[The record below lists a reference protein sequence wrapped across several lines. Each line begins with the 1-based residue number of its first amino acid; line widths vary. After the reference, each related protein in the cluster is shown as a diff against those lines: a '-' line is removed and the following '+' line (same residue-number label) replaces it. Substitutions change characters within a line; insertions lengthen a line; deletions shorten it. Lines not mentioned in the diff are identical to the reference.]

1 MMIGGKY
8 MNNENIQSSKL
19 LDVNKVKIDRKKS
32 KKMTGFTSIDR
43 PYESDASFFKK
54 HPIIPDLSIYDAVI
68 AMSLPYRKEKAINCY
83 ELTATYNELIKDS
96 RILSK
101 GLKELV
107 DEMND
112 GSVQVV
118 AAGGADG
125 GRIGTS
131 AIKIQQAIESVEDCG
146 HILIYA
152 DLGSSILSA
161 ETAMDL
167 IDEDLAEK
175 VQIVDAPIVEGAL
188 AGVVQGTISDDVAD
202 VIKASED
209 ARNVHK
215 N

>member
-1 MMIGGKY
+1 MAKFGVVLVSHSEY
-8 MNNENIQSSKL
+8 
-19 LDVNKVKIDRKKS
+19 
-32 KKMTGFTSIDR
+32 
-43 PYESDASFFKK
+43 
-54 HPIIPDLSIYDAVI
+54 I
-68 AMSLPYRKEKAINCY
+68 A
-83 ELTATYNELIKDS
+83 T
-96 RILSK
+96 

-112 GSVQVV
+112 GSVQVI

-131 AIKIQQAIESVEDCG
+131 AIKIQGAIESVEDCD

-161 ETAMDL
+161 ETAIDL

-175 VQIVDAPIVEGAL
+175 VQLVDAPIVEGAL
-188 AGVVQGTISDDVAD
+188 SGVVQGTISDDVAD

-209 ARNVHK
+209 ARNAHK

>member
-1 MMIGGKY
+1 MAKFGVVLVSHSEY
-8 MNNENIQSSKL
+8 
-19 LDVNKVKIDRKKS
+19 
-32 KKMTGFTSIDR
+32 
-43 PYESDASFFKK
+43 
-54 HPIIPDLSIYDAVI
+54 I
-68 AMSLPYRKEKAINCY
+68 A
-83 ELTATYNELIKDS
+83 
-96 RILSK
+96 K

-131 AIKIQQAIESVEDCG
+131 AIKIQGAIESVEDCD

-161 ETAMDL
+161 ETIDL

-175 VQIVDAPIVEGAL
+175 VQLVDAPIVEGAL

>member
-1 MMIGGKY
+1 MAKFGVVLVSHSEY
-8 MNNENIQSSKL
+8 
-19 LDVNKVKIDRKKS
+19 
-32 KKMTGFTSIDR
+32 
-43 PYESDASFFKK
+43 
-54 HPIIPDLSIYDAVI
+54 I
-68 AMSLPYRKEKAINCY
+68 A
-83 ELTATYNELIKDS
+83 
-96 RILSK
+96 K

-131 AIKIQQAIESVEDCG
+131 AIKIQGAIESVEDCD

-161 ETAMDL
+161 ETAIDL

-175 VQIVDAPIVEGAL
+175 VQLVDAPIVEGAL
-188 AGVVQGTISDDVAD
+188 AGEKKVVSYGLYVVQGTISDDVAD

>member
-1 MMIGGKY
+1 MAKFGVVLVSHSEY
-8 MNNENIQSSKL
+8 
-19 LDVNKVKIDRKKS
+19 
-32 KKMTGFTSIDR
+32 
-43 PYESDASFFKK
+43 
-54 HPIIPDLSIYDAVI
+54 I
-68 AMSLPYRKEKAINCY
+68 A
-83 ELTATYNELIKDS
+83 
-96 RILSK
+96 K

-107 DEMND
+107 D

-131 AIKIQQAIESVEDCG
+131 AIKIQGAIESVEDCD

-161 ETAMDL
+161 ETAIDL

-175 VQIVDAPIVEGAL
+175 VQLVDAPIVEGAL

>member
-1 MMIGGKY
+1 MAKFGVVLVSHSEY
-8 MNNENIQSSKL
+8 
-19 LDVNKVKIDRKKS
+19 
-32 KKMTGFTSIDR
+32 
-43 PYESDASFFKK
+43 
-54 HPIIPDLSIYDAVI
+54 I
-68 AMSLPYRKEKAINCY
+68 A
-83 ELTATYNELIKDS
+83 
-96 RILSK
+96 K

-215 N
+215 NNLSLGGNLQWRRLKDCLMIHMIS